1 MNSFLLNKIV
11 WMQLAQCLK
20 APLEKVGG
28 MMAMADVYCLFNR
41 ARGSELVSPD
51 DLLQAVN
58 CFPQVHAPLRLKQFS
73 TGVLVVQSDSHSTK
87 QVC

>member
-1 MNSFLLNKIV
+1 
-11 WMQLAQCLK
+11 MQLAQCLK
-20 APLEKVGG
+20 APIEKVGG

-58 CFPQVHAPLRLKQFS
+58 CFPQVGAPLQLKEFT
-73 TGVLVVQSDSHSTK
+73 TGVLVVQSNSHSTQ
-87 QVC
+87 QVTCRTHACAFC